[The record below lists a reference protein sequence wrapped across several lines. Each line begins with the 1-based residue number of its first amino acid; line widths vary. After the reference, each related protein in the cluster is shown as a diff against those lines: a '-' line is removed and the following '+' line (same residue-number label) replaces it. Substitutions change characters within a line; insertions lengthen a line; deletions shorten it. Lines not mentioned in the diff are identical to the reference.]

1 MWLLKSIGTKYEML
15 QKQVG
20 EAAEKRNNKIK
31 MENALRKERIK
42 KQIEERLE

>member
-15 QKQVG
+15 QKQVA
-20 EAAEKRNNKIK
+20 EATEKRNKMIK
-31 MENALRKERIK
+31 MDNALRKERIK